1 MNKISYEDIKSTIQ
15 DIATDLTS
23 IVSINIHDYTHQP
36 NKSEISNKIDEVI
49 VELKRLRREIDI

>member
-1 MNKISYEDIKSTIQ
+1 MNINYEETKIIIQ

-36 NKSEISNKIDEVI
+36 TNVEISDRIDKTI
-49 VELKRLRREIDI
+49 IELKRLRNKLDY